1 MEWMKNSMNNK
12 EQAFTLIELL
22 FVVGIVGILASVAIP
37 SFSQQM
43 QNNRL
48 TSNANQLHSIFK
60 FARSEAAKRNSV
72 IQLNEDG
79 GEWEVLI
86 AGQAQPLQAFTAT
99 HSSISVTGLADL
111 TISTTGEV
119 PGAGNYLITDGDS
132 NTTDYCLGILA
143 SGQSSLRP
151 DDDSDN
157 ACIAPSI

>member
-1 MEWMKNSMNNK
+1 MEWVKNSMNNK

-43 QNNRL
+43 KNNNLR
-48 TSNANQLHSIFK
+48 SNANQLHSIFK
-60 FARSEAAKRNSV
+60 FARSEAAKRNSE

-79 GEWEVLI
+79 GDWEVLI
-86 AGQAQPLQAFTAT
+86 AGQVQPLQTFTAT

-132 NTTDYCLGILA
+132 NTTDFCLGILA

-157 ACIAPSI
+157 ACIAG